1 MRSRG
6 GCVLT
11 MLTRLFYESYYQG
24 DDIDIQ
30 LKKKLKGDVSRGSSN
45 DNSLVGLLCS
55 FLATSSLLDVNLQDS
70 FLDTAIN
77 SLLANSVHSIDTPLL
92 DKADAMYII
101 VLILEKIPVLSLTSS
116 TIGKLCNFSDKIPS
130 LIENI
135 ANTQECSTLCCLI
148 NIFISKFLM
157 TSIKSNQQ
165 DNIQNRLLKV
175 MPKIISTCIR
185 QLGKDEVS
193 TINVACDVLI
203 SLAKCPTTRPLFSN
217 SSTIIQLCS
226 KLFVNTSVNQVASS
240 LIAIL
245 VSLESNEGWSTAWQ
259 FYLNELV
266 HLCKY
271 IGIISN
277 KNEAVT
283 AEDGAGSSNSRLQ
296 LRSINSD
303 VLLKCKSGIEKV
315 IMIER
320 LFSCYCHILQG
331 MLSYGVSNTL
341 ISIEIS
347 VFLQVISSVLT
358 CSTHNVASSDSKAMI
373 ENKNGISVVHLSIV
387 SPQLKLNCL
396 VIITELLQI
405 HHSSLLPIGN
415 TLVTL
420 ISPMLA
426 APNMALLKCYQLLC
440 ASFPTI
446 IVKQNGLSHLL
457 LLLEREMYAITTSK
471 VSIIADD
478 EVVHI
483 SDEKIDLLVV
493 LFETCELL
501 LLSCGPILQSS
512 SRELLEVQVGLGL
525 YTLSKG
531 VIIPQLED
539 RKISRNPSAMIRY
552 STKLQNSLLKLAVA
566 EIIASPSNGVVS
578 GNIPLLRNAA
588 QCCIYNH
595 ETSSNAL
602 KALMIVDSQYT
613 PTSIIIPT
621 VPAVISGKCSI
632 DNKPKS
638 LQSTVPTA
646 ISEPKEEIV
655 SEKSGELPG
664 DAKTA
669 KKRKNKQIN
678 EKNDDKIAE
687 TTSFQPKKATVSSK
701 SASAS
706 KEKVVEVTEE
716 KNGDNDDDSIPD
728 IVF

>member
-1 MRSRG
+1 M
-6 GCVLT
+6 VT

-24 DDIDIQ
+24 GDIDVQ
-30 LKKKLKGDVSRGSSN
+30 LKKKLKGDVSRGNSN

-70 FLDTAIN
+70 FFDTALN
-77 SLLANSVHSIDTPLL
+77 SLLANSAHSIDAPLL

-101 VLILEKIPVLSLTSS
+101 VLILEKVPVLSLTSS

-135 ANTQECSTLCCLI
+135 ANNQERLTLCCLI

-157 TSIKSNQQ
+157 TPIKSNQQ
-165 DNIQNRLLKV
+165 DNIQCRLLKI
-175 MPKIISTCIR
+175 MPRIISTCIR
-185 QLGKDEVS
+185 QLGKDEVL

-203 SLAKCPTTRPLFSN
+203 GLAKCPTTRPLFSN

-226 KLFVNTSVNQVASS
+226 KLLVNTSVNRIASS
-240 LIAIL
+240 LIAVL
-245 VSLESNEGWSTAWQ
+245 TSLESNDGWSTAWQ
-259 FYLNELV
+259 FYLNELIR
-266 HLCKY
+266 LCKY
-271 IGIISN
+271 IGVISN
-277 KNEAVT
+277 KNEPVT
-283 AEDGAGSSNSRLQ
+283 VEDGAAGGHSKLQ
-296 LRSINSD
+296 LRSINTD

-320 LFSCYCHILQG
+320 LFSCYCHILQE

-341 ISIEIS
+341 IAIEIS
-347 VFLQVISSVLT
+347 AYLQLISSVLT
-358 CSTHNVASSDSKAMI
+358 CSTHNVTSNDSKAMI
-373 ENKNGISVVHLSIV
+373 ENKNGISVVHLSII
-387 SPQLKLNCL
+387 SPQLKQNCL
-396 VIITELLQI
+396 LIVTELLKI
-405 HHSSLLPIGN
+405 RHSSLLPIGN

-426 APNMALLKCYQLLC
+426 SPNMTLLKCYQLLC
-440 ASFPTI
+440 SSFPTI

-457 LLLEREMYAITTSK
+457 LLLEREMHAITTSK

-478 EVVHI
+478 DLGHM
-483 SDEKIDLLVV
+483 SDEKIDLLVA

-501 LLSCGPILQSS
+501 LLSCGPILQLS

-539 RKISRNPSAMIRY
+539 RKISRNPSAIIRY

-566 EIIASPSNGVVS
+566 EIIASPSNGIIS

-588 QCCIYNH
+588 QCCVYNH
-595 ETSSNAL
+595 ETSANAL

-621 VPAVISGKCSI
+621 VPVVISAKYNI
-632 DNKPKS
+632 DNKSS
-638 LQSTVPTA
+638 LLKPAAAPTA
-646 ISEPKEEIV
+646 LSERKVEV
-655 SEKSGELPG
+655 ANEKNSGRTELPL
-664 DAKTA
+664 DTKVA

-678 EKNDDKIAE
+678 ERGDEPPE
-687 TTSFQPKKATVSSK
+687 TTSFQPKKSAPSSN
-701 SASAS
+701 SEIVS
-706 KEKVVEVTEE
+706 KEKPVELAG